1 MRWVADKM
9 GYAELISEGLMM
21 RVQNVALDYLVVAAI
36 ATIQIEVVAAGWLPL
51 LIIVLSGMFW
61 NAAALFC

>member
-1 MRWVADKM
+1 
-9 GYAELISEGLMM
+9 M

-51 LIIVLSGMFW
+51 
-61 NAAALFC
+61 